1 MLTRR
6 FALVVLGT
14 LALIPAAVA
23 QTHGPVRLP
32 PAQSAAADRLA
43 RQLVDGDTSRQVFTP
58 EYAARRCYR
67 AAKSNPS
74 NGAGQSDRDG
84 LTPRQRLQFIEC
96 VAADGFRLRRG

>member
-1 MLTRR
+1 MLIRR
-6 FALVVLGT
+6 FALVVVAT
-14 LALIPAAVA
+14 LALIPGAAA

-32 PAQSAAADRLA
+32 SAQSAAADRLA

-74 NGAGQSDRDG
+74 NEGGRPDRDG
-84 LTPRQRLQFIEC
+84 LTARQRSHFVDCI
-96 VAADGFRLRRG
+96 AADGFRLRR

>member
-1 MLTRR
+1 MSTSR
-6 FALVVLGT
+6 FTLAILGT
-14 LALIPAAVA
+14 LALIPAAAA

-43 RQLVDGDTSRQVFTP
+43 RQLVDGDTNRQVFTP

-74 NGAGQSDRDG
+74 NRAGQPDRDG
-84 LTPRQRLQFIEC
+84 LTPRQRSQFIAC
-96 VAADGFRLRRG
+96 VAADGFRLRRV